1 MDNTENEKNEKI
13 ANNLLENFL
22 SNGNY
27 SSFKKMLIIEPK
39 KKNRLI
45 KSKNSKLLSIN
56 KDYKKKTYSKTE
68 NLSSPL
74 IENEK
79 NSNYGYKEMILER
92 HLDYV
97 DAKYRNKCL
106 KGNYENYFMN
116 YNHMKQNWAKRKGI
130 SYDNFQIPK
139 IDSYRREVYE
149 NIFNRN
155 ILLKNKGLNIAITP
169 EEVIQKQY
177 QESINKYNSNMYGKF
192 LLPKININNQRI
204 KNMSVKKNKK

>member
-1 MDNTENEKNEKI
+1 MDNTENEKNEKK

-27 SSFKKMLIIEPK
+27 NSFKKMLIIEPNK
-39 KKNRLI
+39 KTRLM
-45 KSKNSKLLSIN
+45 KSKLPKQLSIN

-106 KGNYENYFMN
+106 KGNYENYYMN

-139 IDSYRREVYE
+139 INSYRREVYE
-149 NIFNRN
+149 NLFNRN
-155 ILLKNKGLNIAITP
+155 ILLKNKGLNIAISP
-169 EEVIQKQY
+169 EEVIQKEF
-177 QESINKYNSNMYGKF
+177 QESITKYNSNMYGKF
-192 LLPKININNQRI
+192 LLPKININKQRS
-204 KNMSVKKNKK
+204 KNINVKKNKK

>member
-1 MDNTENEKNEKI
+1 MYNTENEKNEKI

-149 NIFNRN
+149 NLFNRN

>member
-106 KGNYENYFMN
+106 KGNYENYYMN

-139 IDSYRREVYE
+139 INSYRREVYE
-149 NIFNRN
+149 NLFNRN
-155 ILLKNKGLNIAITP
+155 ILLKNKGLNIAISP
-169 EEVIQKQY
+169 EEVIQKEF
-177 QESINKYNSNMYGKF
+177 QESITKYNSNMYGKF
-192 LLPKININNQRI
+192 LLPKININKQRS
-204 KNMSVKKNKK
+204 KNINVKKNKK

>member
-1 MDNTENEKNEKI
+1 MENNEKNEKK
-13 ANNLLENFL
+13 AHSLLENFL

-27 SSFKKMLIIEPK
+27 NSFKKMLIIEPK

-79 NSNYGYKEMILER
+79 NSNYGFSEMILGR

-97 DAKYRNKCL
+97 DGRYRNKCL

-116 YNHMKQNWAKRKGI
+116 YNHMKKNWAKRKGI

-149 NIFNRN
+149 NLFNRN

-177 QESINKYNSNMYGKF
+177 QESINKYNSNIYGKF
-192 LLPKININNQRI
+192 VFPKININNPRVKNSNEKKI
-204 KNMSVKKNKK
+204 KK

>member
-1 MDNTENEKNEKI
+1 MDNTEEEKNGKK
-13 ANNLLENFL
+13 AYSLLENFL

-27 SSFKKMLIIEPK
+27 NSFKKMLIIEPNK
-39 KKNRLI
+39 KTRLF
-45 KSKNSKLLSIN
+45 KSKNPIQISN
-56 KDYKKKTYSKTE
+56 NQDYKKKIYSKTE

-79 NSNYGYKEMILER
+79 NLNYGFREMILER

-116 YNHMKQNWAKRKGI
+116 YNHMKKNWAKRKGI

-139 IDSYRREVYE
+139 IESYRREVYE
-149 NIFNRN
+149 NLYNKNF
-155 ILLKNKGLNIAITP
+155 LMKNKGMNNVITP
-169 EEVIQKQY
+169 EDVIQKKY
-177 QESINKYNSNMYGKF
+177 QESINKYNSNIHGKF
-192 LLPKININNQRI
+192 LFTKININNPRI
-204 KNMSVKKNKK
+204 KNLNVKKL

>member
-1 MDNTENEKNEKI
+1 MDHSENEKNEKI

-149 NIFNRN
+149 NLFNRN

>member
-45 KSKNSKLLSIN
+45 KSKNSKLISIN

-149 NIFNRN
+149 NLFNRN